1 MELPSQVMGDVVR
14 ILMLCAILAAATL
27 PAAAFDGPTQTTG
40 GKKSAKPAAGKPA
53 ADKPAAENDN
63 SAAADEKSKTAAM
76 VQQAL
81 DAGIKAYGAGK
92 SDEALRAFDAAL
104 RGGLPSTQMA
114 RLLYYRGL
122 TYRKEGKPG
131 LAISDL
137 TSAVWLKN
145 GLSEA
150 ERQDAIKMRAVA
162 YHEAGISDVPAV
174 PQSAF
179 PDAPA
184 IPSSAPAPGWQT
196 AMSDGKTPPTA
207 VPVSNAPAAPTPP
220 SSGGGVGGFF
230 SSITNMF
237 SSSSSSAPKADES
250 PVTTSSIDNTP
261 PPPAPPPPVEAASW
275 TGTTEVAAAA
285 PPPPAPAPQAVSSFE
300 TKVAAAEPPSAPAA
314 RAPSGK
320 YRLQVAA
327 VRSRQDADAM
337 AARVLEQHGPQLGGR
352 QPEVDEAVIGS
363 MGTFYRVRLGPY
375 ANAKE
380 PGQLCGA
387 LRADGFDC
395 LVVTQ

>member
-1 MELPSQVMGDVVR
+1 MGDVVR
-14 ILMLCAILAAATL
+14 ILMLCAILVAATL

-40 GKKSAKPAAGKPA
+40 GKKSTKPGADKAA
-53 ADKPAAENDN
+53 ADKPAAEKEG
-63 SAAADEKSKTAAM
+63 SGAADEKVKAAAM
-76 VQQAL
+76 AQQAL

-92 SDEALRAFDAAL
+92 SQEALRAFDTAL
-104 RGGLPSTQMA
+104 RGGLPSQQMA
-114 RLLYYRGL
+114 RMLYYRGL
-122 TYRKEGKPG
+122 TYRREGKPG

-150 ERQDAIKMRAVA
+150 EKQDAVKMRTVA
-162 YHEAGISDVPAV
+162 YHEAGISDVPPV

-184 IPSSAPAPGWQT
+184 MPSSPSAPGWQT
-196 AMSDGKTPPTA
+196 AMSNSADPSA
-207 VPVSNAPAAPTPP
+207 AAPVSNAPAAPTPP
-220 SSGGGVGGFF
+220 ASSGGVGGFF
-230 SSITNMF
+230 SSITNLF
-237 SSSSSSAPKADES
+237 SGGSSSSAPKPDES
-250 PVTTSSIDNTP
+250 PVTTSSIDNSAPP
-261 PPPAPPPPVEAASW
+261 PPPAEAAGW
-275 TGTTEVAAAA
+275 AGTTQVAVAT

-300 TKVAAAEPPSAPAA
+300 TKVAVATEAASAPAV

-327 VRSRQDADAM
+327 VRSREDADTM

-380 PGQLCGA
+380 PQQLCGA

>member
-1 MELPSQVMGDVVR
+1 MGDVVR

-40 GKKSAKPAAGKPA
+40 GKKSTKPSDKPA
-53 ADKPAAENDN
+53 ADKA
-63 SAAADEKSKTAAM
+63 AAADDKSSAVDEKGKAVAM
-76 VQQAL
+76 AQQAL

-92 SDEALRAFDAAL
+92 NDEALRAFDTAL
-104 RGGLPSTQMA
+104 RGGLPSQQMA
-114 RLLYYRGL
+114 RMLYYRGL
-122 TYRKEGKPG
+122 TYRRGGKPG

-150 ERQDAIKMRAVA
+150 EKQDAIKARAVA

-184 IPSSAPAPGWQT
+184 MPSTPSAPGWQT
-196 AMSDGKTPPTA
+196 AMTESAAPDAATA
-207 VPVSNAPAAPTPP
+207 PVSNAPAAPTPP
-220 SSGGGVGGFF
+220 SSGGGIGGFF

-237 SSSSSSAPKADES
+237 SGSSSSAPKADES
-250 PVTTSSIDNTP
+250 SVTTSSIDNSTP
-261 PPPAPPPPVEAASW
+261 PPASAVEAASW
-275 TGTTEVAAAA
+275 TGTTQVAAA
-285 PPPPAPAPQAVSSFE
+285 PPPAPVAQAPAPQAVSSFE
-300 TKVAAAEPPSAPAA
+300 TKVAAAEPPSPPAA

-320 YRLQVAA
+320 FRLQVAA
-327 VRSRQDADAM
+327 VRSRDEAD
-337 AARVLEQHGPQLGGR
+337 VLAGRILQQHSAELGGR
-352 QPEVDEAVIGS
+352 QPVVDEAVIGS

>member
-1 MELPSQVMGDVVR
+1 MGDVVR

-27 PAAAFDGPTQTTG
+27 PAAAFDGPTQSTG
-40 GKKSAKPAAGKPA
+40 AKKSTKAGTDKAA
-53 ADKPAAENDN
+53 ADKPAADNQN
-63 SAAADEKSKTAAM
+63 SASADEKGKAAAM
-76 VQQAL
+76 AQQAL

-92 SDEALRAFDAAL
+92 SEEALRAFDAAL
-104 RGGLPSTQMA
+104 RGGLPSPQMA
-114 RLLYYRGL
+114 RMLYYRGL
-122 TYRKEGKPG
+122 TYRREGKPG

-150 ERQDAIKMRAVA
+150 EKQDAIKMRAVA

-184 IPSSAPAPGWQT
+184 IPSSAPASGWQT
-196 AMSDGKTPPTA
+196 AMSDGKSPPAA

-220 SSGGGVGGFF
+220 SSSGGFF
-230 SSITNMF
+230 SSITNLF
-237 SSSSSSAPKADES
+237 SGSSSSVPKADES
-250 PVTTSSIDNTP
+250 SVTTSSIGRP
-261 PPPAPPPPVEAASW
+261 PVQPPVEAASW

-285 PPPPAPAPQAVSSFE
+285 PPPPAPAPQVAAPPPAPAPQAVSSFE
-300 TKVAAAEPPSAPAA
+300 TKVAAAEPSSAPAA

-320 YRLQVAA
+320 YRLQVGA
-327 VRSRQDADAM
+327 VRSREDADAM

-352 QPEVDEAVIGS
+352 QPAVDEAVIGS

>member
-1 MELPSQVMGDVVR
+1 VR
-14 ILMLCAILAAATL
+14 ILMLCAILVAATL

-40 GKKSAKPAAGKPA
+40 GKKSTKPGAAKPA
-53 ADKPAAENDN
+53 ADKPAAENEN
-63 SAAADEKSKTAAM
+63 SGAADEKGKAVAAA
-76 VQQAL
+76 QQAL

-92 SDEALRAFDAAL
+92 SEEALRAFEAAL
-104 RGGLPSTQMA
+104 RGGLPSQQMA
-114 RLLYYRGL
+114 RMLYYRGL

-150 ERQDAIKMRAVA
+150 EKQDAIKMRAVA

-184 IPSSAPAPGWQT
+184 MPSSPSAPGWQT
-196 AMSDGKTPPTA
+196 AMTDSAAPQA
-207 VPVSNAPAAPTPP
+207 ASAPVSNAPAAPTPP

-237 SSSSSSAPKADES
+237 SSGSSSSAPKTEES
-250 PVTTSSIDNTP
+250 PVTTSSIGNDA
-261 PPPAPPPPVEAASW
+261 PPAPVEAASW
-275 TGTTEVAAAA
+275 AGTTQVAAAA
-285 PPPPAPAPQAVSSFE
+285 PPPAPQAASSFE
-300 TKVAAAEPPSAPAA
+300 TKVAVATEAPSAPAA
-314 RAPSGK
+314 REPSGK

-327 VRSRQDADAM
+327 VRSREDADAM

-380 PGQLCGA
+380 PQQLCGA